1 MRARLLKTLSRDE
14 LPVGIE
20 GEVVHSTPDLGTPG
34 TMYVVKWDNEM
45 IIPMFQ
51 DEIEILTVDENK
63 S

>member
-20 GEVVHSTPDLGTPG
+20 GEVINSTPDPGTTG
-34 TMYVVKWDNEM
+34 TMYVVKGDNEM
-45 IIPMFQ
+45 IISMFQ
-51 DEIEILTVDENK
+51 DEIEILTEDENK

>member
-20 GEVVHSTPDLGTPG
+20 GEVIYSTPDPGTTG

-51 DEIEILTVDENK
+51 DEIEILTEDENK